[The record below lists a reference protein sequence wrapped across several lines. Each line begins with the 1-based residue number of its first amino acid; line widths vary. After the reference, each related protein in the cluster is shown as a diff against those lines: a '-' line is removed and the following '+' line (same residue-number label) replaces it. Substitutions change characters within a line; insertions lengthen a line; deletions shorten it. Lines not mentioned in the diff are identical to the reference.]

1 MIVRDQSG
9 RLRPGSSSLNPGG
22 RPKTPERVRAMLEG
36 LTEQAVLALEEAL
49 NGDDPKLRMIAA
61 QEVLNRALGRP
72 HTTASVE
79 VKTAD
84 VSAAHIAALNEL
96 TALAKASKHAN
107 TIEAEVVPEPRLI
120 PHR

>member
-49 NGDDPKLRMIAA
+49 ER
-61 QEVLNRALGRP
+61 R
-72 HTTASVE
+72 
-79 VKTAD
+79 
-84 VSAAHIAALNEL
+84 
-96 TALAKASKHAN
+96 
-107 TIEAEVVPEPRLI
+107 
-120 PHR
+120 